1 MFTSDTIGLHSLY
14 RDAGIIVLDDPLS
27 AVDPKV
33 CHHLFYS
40 AILGLGVQ
48 RGKCVVLATHQHQFV
63 GESRC
68 ILMSNGRVACVGS
81 YETCVELSEGKLMTA
96 IQNEE
101 CGDISTNQVSAPN
114 NLTQESPTTL
124 DELPSTTPGD
134 LHEEHK
140 EKTQTGAVKRDT
152 FLKYMRAMPYGLSA
166 SFFMIMLCIV
176 TQGTV
181 LVTIAFMSHWS
192 RLPAEQ
198 QYSVAIRGNMVG
210 LVLLICFW
218 ATIRV
223 RLLFFFTIGASQ
235 HVHDRMTNSVLRA
248 QTEFFDTNNVGRIAN
263 RFSADIGSNDDLLP
277 TTLAECFVFAFIVI
291 GAITATVA
299 TLPMTLVI
307 CPPLIYSF
315 LRVRRTFVNCS
326 RELKRIE
333 GTYHWPLK

>member
-1 MFTSDTIGLHSLY
+1 
-14 RDAGIIVLDDPLS
+14 
-27 AVDPKV
+27 
-33 CHHLFYS
+33 
-40 AILGLGVQ
+40 
-48 RGKCVVLATHQHQFV
+48 
-63 GESRC
+63 
-68 ILMSNGRVACVGS
+68 MSNGRVACVGS
-81 YETCVELSEGKLMTA
+81 FETCVELSEGKLMVA

-101 CGDISTNQVSAPN
+101 DISTNKTLAPN
-114 NLTQESPTTL
+114 DLTQESPTTL
-124 DELPSTTPGD
+124 DELSSTSTPPSD

-140 EKTQTGAVKRDT
+140 EMTQTGAVKRDT

-166 SFFMIMLCIV
+166 SFFMILLCIV

-198 QYSVAIRGNMVG
+198 QYSAAIMGYMVG

-235 HVHDRMTNSVLRA
+235 NIHDRMTNSVLRA
-248 QTEFFDTNNVGRIAN
+248 QTKFFDKNNVWRIAN

-291 GAITATVA
+291 GAITATVV
-299 TLPMTLVI
+299 TLPMTLAI

-315 LRVRRTFVNCS
+315 LRVRKIFVNCS

-333 GTYHWPLK
+333 GTHYWPLE